1 MVALAADLSSERAAE
16 VPIGAKT
23 FQHVKEII
31 LGLPAEL
38 FTRELIDVDA
48 IELREHFPL
57 FLRVELR
64 KIGKVAS
71 HDGRSAAAKCGEI
84 VAREGSG
91 GGDDEAAEL
100 ENRRFFDGEKMGA
113 DDVFD
118 IDTAVEEFVGLGVC
132 SFVSRGGGGIV
143 VGFGEKARSAKD
155 EDWQAALAG
164 KKFADVF
171 GGDLGDAV
179 NVSGN
184 GRTSSVIQAAG
195 WPGAGVRAEPKA
207 LVVLVKMKD
216 STFAA
221 TAASRRFRVPVMFVS
236 TNS

>member
-1 MVALAADLSSERAAE
+1 M
-16 VPIGAKT
+16 
-23 FQHVKEII
+23 HN
-31 LGLPAEL
+31 
-38 FTRELIDVDA
+38 
-48 IELREHFPL
+48 
-57 FLRVELR
+57 
-64 KIGKVAS
+64 
-71 HDGRSAAAKCGEI
+71 GRSVAAKRGEI

-113 DDVFD
+113 DNVLD
-118 IDTAVEEFVGLGVC
+118 IDTAVEKFVGLGVC

-179 NVSGN
+179 NVF
-184 GRTSSVIQAAG
+184 RDR
-195 WPGAGVRAEPKA
+195 VRR
-207 LVVLVKMKD
+207 L
-216 STFAA
+216 
-221 TAASRRFRVPVMFVS
+221 R
-236 TNS
+236 